1 MSDQTQWMVDRSQ
14 AGIWVVAF
22 DNPPINMLTPSA
34 IADLHALLGA
44 ADEDRSVKVLV
55 FESADPDFFI
65 SHFDTSKVTEP
76 QDQAAPGGHVW
87 TDVVLQLCRAPVI
100 SMARI
105 RGRTRGVGNEFVL
118 ACDMRFASRQRALLG
133 NPEVGVGLPPGGG
146 ALEWLP
152 RVVGRS
158 RALEIVL
165 GGDDFDADVAERY
178 GWVNRAIDDDTLD
191 AFVDGL
197 ARRLASFDRDTLA
210 ALKAQINRVGVPT
223 AAELEASNKMF
234 WEALSGP
241 ASRTR
246 RSKLARLGYGTRSS
260 FELDFGRRLVDL
272 QPDAPTFDVS
282 SNAYPG

>member
-1 MSDQTQWMVDRSQ
+1 MSGLVHWTVDRSR

-44 ADEDRSVKVLV
+44 ADQDLSVKVLV

-65 SHFDTSKVTEP
+65 AHFDTSKAAER
-76 QDQAAPGGHVW
+76 QDQAAAGGHAW
-87 TDVVLQLCRAPVI
+87 TDVVLQLCRSPVI
-100 SMARI
+100 SVAKI

-118 ACDMRFASRQRALLG
+118 ACDLRFASRQRALLG
-133 NPEVGVGLPPGGG
+133 NPEVGVGLPLGGG

-152 RVVGRS
+152 RLVGRS
-158 RALEIVL
+158 RSLEIVL
-165 GGDDFDADVAERY
+165 SGDDFDADVAERY
-178 GWVNRAIDDDTLD
+178 GWINRTIDDDTLD

-197 ARRLASFDRDTLA
+197 ARRLATFDRDTLA

-223 AAELEASNKMF
+223 GADFEASNTIF
-234 WEALSGP
+234 WEALSSS
-241 ASRTR
+241 ASRAR
-246 RSKLARLGYGTRSS
+246 RSKLDRLGYGTQSS

-272 QPDAPTFDVS
+272 RPDAPTFDVRS
-282 SNAYPG
+282 GAQAE